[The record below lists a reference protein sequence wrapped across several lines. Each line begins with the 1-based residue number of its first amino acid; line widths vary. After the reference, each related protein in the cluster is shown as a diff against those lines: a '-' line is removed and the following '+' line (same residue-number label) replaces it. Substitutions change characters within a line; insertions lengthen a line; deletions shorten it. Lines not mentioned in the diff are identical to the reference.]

1 MTIRELK
8 QGDYFTLKPR
18 NGELKESQIWVR
30 AHYDRTSKT
39 YSAYNYADVNRER
52 FFKPTKQVFEL

>member
-8 QGDYFTLKPR
+8 QGELFTLKPFE
-18 NGELKESQIWVR
+18 NEPNENQIWVR
-30 AHYDRTSKT
+30 GHYDRTSKM

-52 FFKPTKQVFEL
+52 FFKGERTIYQ

>member
-8 QGDYFTLKPR
+8 QGEYFTLKPCE
-18 NGELKESQIWVR
+18 GEPKETQIWVR
-30 AHYDRTSKT
+30 AHYDRTSRT